1 VKCTECYFCHYCE
14 HHNCRRMSQQMQ
26 ALCVRKSC
34 SAFVIPWK
42 SKSQQ
47 PETIATLTLVPL
59 KHTSR
64 VVLLHWPIWFNWMN
78 VSYIDQSFCEE
89 WRLLVQLIPCLLCT
103 NRTFLFQMLL
113 LLKAGSNWKKYFI
126 NRRTLLTNGFFG
138 SLFVSFENNMKLLR
152 ILKRHV
158 LQNV

>member
-1 VKCTECYFCHYCE
+1 
-14 HHNCRRMSQQMQ
+14 
-26 ALCVRKSC
+26 
-34 SAFVIPWK
+34 
-42 SKSQQ
+42 
-47 PETIATLTLVPL
+47 
-59 KHTSR
+59 
-64 VVLLHWPIWFNWMN
+64 
-78 VSYIDQSFCEE
+78 
-89 WRLLVQLIPCLLCT
+89 
-103 NRTFLFQMLL
+103 MLL